1 MLTKIISFIPS
12 WVKFLPIAVIL
23 SISGYLYYQNKS
35 LQEDK
40 QELSIE
46 LANEQRRA
54 NLLSLQLEDTFL
66 RAERQAQRLQN
77 LSRDTRVAQEEN
89 NRLNQI
95 LEGYKGN
102 EQIAIDNPE
111 DIERRANDAIHNLM
125 REYECSTGNI
135 RSCPK

>member
-1 MLTKIISFIPS
+1 MLTKIISFLPS
-12 WVKFLPIAVIL
+12 WIKFIPIIVGL
-23 SISGYLYYQNKS
+23 TLVGYLYYQNKS

-46 LANEQRRA
+46 LAEEQRRA
-54 NLLSLQLEDTFL
+54 SLLSFQLENTFL
-66 RAERQAQRLQN
+66 RAERQAQRLQS
-77 LSRDTRVAQEEN
+77 LSRDSRVAQEEN
-89 NRLNQI
+89 NRLNQL